1 MFHSSVSFQID
12 PTQPGMPNAQPP
24 SSKSGEAPSSN
35 NPSQQHDPS
44 QLISLFHQNQT
55 MHPPFNP
62 MAAMMM
68 QNPFMNANANAAAA
82 IPSYPPPPMFQNPQ
96 SNGIIPSEVA
106 TAHGII
112 NKINKKVKRK
122 KKGKPKRPLSA
133 YNLFFRDER
142 TRILNTIPE
151 KEKEGEEEESKE
163 EEEAKAEQEDEPK
176 QDEEEAKQEDEPKEE
191 EKKKAG
197 TKKKKTTPHGKIG
210 FESLAKLIGKR
221 WQELDPAEVD
231 KYKKLAEVDS
241 RRYRAD
247 MEVWL
252 KKENEKSRDGA
263 DDEGEEHEAKKLKTG
278 DWFIIWLIL

>member
-1 MFHSSVSFQID
+1 MLFFSFFQID
-12 PTQPGMPNAQPP
+12 GTQPGMPNTQP
-24 SSKSGEAPSSN
+24 SSEPGETPSN
-35 NPSQQHDPS
+35 NNPNQQHDPS
-44 QLISLFHQNQT
+44 QLTSLFHQNQT
-55 MHPPFNP
+55 MQPPFNP

-68 QNPFMNANANAAAA
+68 QNAFMNPNAAAA

-96 SNGIIPSEVA
+96 LNGVVSREMA

-112 NKINKKVKRK
+112 NKINKKVKKK

-151 KEKEGEEEESKE
+151 KEVEETKKEEETKDKEETEDKEETNEEEEKVLE
-163 EEEAKAEQEDEPK
+163 G
-176 QDEEEAKQEDEPKEE
+176 
-191 EKKKAG
+191 KKVSEGKS
-197 TKKKKTTPHGKIG
+197 TKKKKATPHGKIG

-241 RRYRAD
+241 RRYKAA

-252 KKENEKSRDGA
+252 KMESEKSGDGA
-263 DDEGEEHEAKKLKTG
+263 VDVWEGEKPKAKKLKTE
-278 DWFIIWLIL
+278 D